1 MGKKLGLNVL
11 YNVGIFLCL
20 IVGYQYGIAQ
30 QNFVLLTGAV
40 VLVTLLV
47 MLKIKLIKEIKNT
60 QKPNP

>member
-11 YNVGIFLCL
+11 YNIGIFLCL
-20 IVGYQYGIAQ
+20 ILGYEYGIVQ

-47 MLKIKLIKEIKNT
+47 LLKIKLIKDIKNT